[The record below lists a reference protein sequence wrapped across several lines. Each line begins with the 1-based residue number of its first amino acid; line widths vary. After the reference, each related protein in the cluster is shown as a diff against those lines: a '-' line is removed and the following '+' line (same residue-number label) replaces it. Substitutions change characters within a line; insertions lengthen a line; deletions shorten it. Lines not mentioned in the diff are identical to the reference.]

1 MKKTSIRI
9 KNLYIPSKNAGKQ
22 EIYLCKLLN
31 NYDINMSQL
40 AAKCH
45 VSKQTICNIVNGA
58 TKLTFPMACALG
70 FVLDLSP
77 EEIWNEL
84 NGEDT

>member
-9 KNLYIPSKNAGKQ
+9 KNLYIPSIDAGKQ

-31 NYDINMSQL
+31 EYDINMSQL
-40 AAKCH
+40 AKKCH
-45 VSKQTICNIVNGA
+45 VSKQTINNIINGV

-70 FVLDLSP
+70 FALDLSP

-84 NGEDT
+84 HEEDT